1 MSRQCLVSLIVVLVG
16 GMCRMCIHAYV
27 FGILGKVCIFAPEL
41 VRMASCVVR
50 SIHGEERLPRYYV
63 DKPM

>member
-1 MSRQCLVSLIVVLVG
+1 
-16 GMCRMCIHAYV
+16 MCIHAYV

-41 VRMASCVVR
+41 VRMASCVMGL
-50 SIHGEERLPRYYV
+50 IHREERLPYCYV

>member
-1 MSRQCLVSLIVVLVG
+1 
-16 GMCRMCIHAYV
+16 MCMHAYV